1 MGGIKN
7 KMEDLKNINEDILKD
22 DKFKYLSLTFTN
34 LNTAIIEREGIQNFE
49 INTIYEIKGV
59 NKIILNFNL
68 VLDRKYCD
76 NKIIEYEDDP
86 DKDGY
91 VLPIEEQRK
100 ISSLFYLD
108 SGTEIDEICLVD
120 SDMKELNRYEIY
132 SSANKKVNPDER
144 VHYMRRNFSDS
155 IISVKLNVLLK
166 DAMIDNQLN
175 HYANK
180 YLKDNNIE

>member
-1 MGGIKN
+1 MIKNVYYAIFKFLEPILMKEELKNNLKEILNGGIKN
-7 KMEDLKNINEDILKD
+7 K
-22 DKFKYLSLTFTN
+22 
-34 LNTAIIEREGIQNFE
+34 
-49 INTIYEIKGV
+49 IKGV

-108 SGTEIDEICLVD
+108 SGTEIDEICLFD

-144 VHYMRRNFSDS
+144 IHYMRRNFSDS
-155 IISVKLNVLLK
+155 IISIKLNVLLK